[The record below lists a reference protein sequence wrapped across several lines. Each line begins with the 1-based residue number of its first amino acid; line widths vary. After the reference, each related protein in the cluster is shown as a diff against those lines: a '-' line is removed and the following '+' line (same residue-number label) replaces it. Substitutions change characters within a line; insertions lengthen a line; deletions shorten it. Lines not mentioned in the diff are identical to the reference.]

1 MPTAGG
7 RAGWAL
13 GLGVCLGALALSAHE
28 ARAEPAAPADEEAQA
43 PSVAPYVDRG
53 LLYLPGQAGFTLRLR
68 TSPDTWDG
76 AAADVTLGLAAGI
89 TPRLT
94 LDTSLGT
101 LAIGPR
107 VFYNRPNVGLWYGLV
122 DTPPFELD
130 ATTHLGID
138 VGGANVFSQVE
149 PGMVAILRA
158 EDDVR
163 LDVGAYF
170 PVPLDGVRSV
180 GFRMPIRLAAQLD
193 EHVHVAV
200 DSGLDYQSL
209 GAQADRTSIPL
220 GFSVGCTFPLGEG
233 GYAVLTPSVSWPRF
247 LSVQTGDLAPTGPGP
262 MVVAVS
268 LGVVTPP

>member
-13 GLGVCLGALALSAHE
+13 GLGVCLGALALPARE
-28 ARAEPAAPADEEAQA
+28 ARAQPASTAEEEVEA

-53 LLYLPGQAGFTLRLR
+53 LLYGPGQAAFTLRLR

-89 TPRLT
+89 TPRLSF
-94 LDTSLGT
+94 DTSLGT
-101 LAIGPR
+101 IAIGPR
-107 VFYNRPNVGLWYGLV
+107 VFYNRPDVGLWYGLV

-130 ATTHLGID
+130 ATTHLAID

-149 PGMVAILRA
+149 PGAVAILRA

-170 PVPLDGVRSV
+170 PVPLDGVRGV
-180 GFRMPIRLAAQLD
+180 GFRMPISLAAQIHPD
-193 EHVHVAV
+193 VHVAV
-200 DSGLDYQSL
+200 DSGLDYASL
-209 GAQADRTSIPL
+209 GDQAGRTSVPL
-220 GFSVGCTFPLGEG
+220 GFSIGCTVPLGGG

-262 MVVAVS
+262 LVMAVS